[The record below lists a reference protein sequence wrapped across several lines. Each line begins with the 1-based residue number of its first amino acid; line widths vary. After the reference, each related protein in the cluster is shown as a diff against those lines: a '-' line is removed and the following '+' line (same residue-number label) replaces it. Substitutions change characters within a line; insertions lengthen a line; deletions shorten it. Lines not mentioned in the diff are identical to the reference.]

1 MCAGRWWLK
10 DGSPHE
16 LLLRVRIS
24 KETGGPQRDAQCQ
37 RVRMQTVRIK
47 PGTVHAGYVHPPS
60 WLLFAPGELQARNI
74 TCPPCSHAG
83 ILEWRGAA
91 FESTPR

>member
-16 LLLRVRIS
+16 LLLRVRIR

-37 RVRMQTVRIK
+37 RVRMETVRIK
-47 PGTVHAGYVHPPS
+47 PGTVHAGYVHAGLQRACFS
-60 WLLFAPGELQARNI
+60 DCSLFGEKR
-74 TCPPCSHAG
+74 AG
-83 ILEWRGAA
+83 THMRVACDSLVSRL
-91 FESTPR
+91 